1 MSRYDKPKKIGDVIG
16 GLVDKLGIRRELD
29 EAAVIEAWAAVA
41 GPEINAVTDRAWM
54 KSGKLF
60 VKITS
65 PGRRQELH
73 MNRSRLRD
81 QVNDALGMEV
91 VAEIVFR

>member
-1 MSRYDKPKKIGDVIG
+1 MDR
-16 GLVDKLGIRRELD
+16 LGIRQELD

-41 GPEINAVTDRAWM
+41 GPEINAVTDSVWM
-54 KSGKLF
+54 KTGKLF

-65 PGRRQELH
+65 PVRRLQLH
-73 MNRSRLRD
+73 MMRSRLRG
-81 QVNDALGMEV
+81 QVNDALGKEV